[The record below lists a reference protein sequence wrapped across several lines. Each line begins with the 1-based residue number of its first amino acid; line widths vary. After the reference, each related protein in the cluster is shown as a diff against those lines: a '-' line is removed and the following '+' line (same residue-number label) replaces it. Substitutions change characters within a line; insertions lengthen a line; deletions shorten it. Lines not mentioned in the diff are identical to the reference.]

1 MSALQSSAARVM
13 PVRPSTVAPVTES
26 KQRPDLRLVEAPV
39 QERSSF
45 RFLMVCISLIAAA
58 IVVVLVLNAEMA
70 NGAYERVNLQRER
83 SQEAIVGEQL
93 NAQLADIKT
102 ADNLAQRA
110 SALGMVQEVN
120 PEVLHIDSKKVA
132 AQRVAEEQGN

>member
-1 MSALQSSAARVM
+1 MM
-13 PVRPSTVAPVTES
+13 
-26 KQRPDLRLVEAPV
+26 
-39 QERSSF
+39 
-45 RFLMVCISLIAAA
+45 CISLIAAA

-83 SQEAIVGEQL
+83 SQEVIVGEQL

-110 SALGMVQEVN
+110 KALGMVQEVN

-132 AQRVAEEQGN
+132 AQKVVEEQGN